1 MSVRRNV
8 RLRREYLYR
17 KGLEGKERALY
28 EHKQQ
33 LKEAIR
39 SAYLSSGG
47 KSIPTELRSQE
58 KSLRH
63 EMEYDDVVH
72 EKPLNHIDDEY
83 KNAGMFDPKIA
94 ITTSRD
100 PSSRLKQF
108 AQEIRL
114 IFPNAI
120 RLNRGAHT
128 VGDLVESA
136 RSHDYTDLVIVTET
150 RGEPDGLVV
159 SHLPYGPT
167 AYFSLSNTVLRHD
180 IEDRATISEAYPHII
195 LNQFETVLGKRVS
208 NILKHLFPVP
218 KPDSKRVITFSN
230 DNDFISF
237 RHHVFKKTGRDV
249 ELQECGPRFELQ
261 LYQLKL
267 GTCDQKE
274 AENEWVLRPYMNS
287 AKKRRVL

>member
-1 MSVRRNV
+1 MSLRRNV
-8 RLRREYLYR
+8 RLRSEYLYR

-28 EHKQQ
+28 DRKQR

-39 SAYLSSGG
+39 EG
-47 KSIPTELRSQE
+47 KAIPTELRGEE
-58 KSLRH
+58 KTLRD
-63 EMEYDDVVH
+63 EMEFDDDVH
-72 EKPLNHIDDEY
+72 EKPTNHIDDEY

-100 PSSRLKQF
+100 PSSRLKKF
-108 AQEIRL
+108 AQEVRL

-120 RLNRGAHT
+120 RLNRGSHT

-136 RSHDYTDLVIVTET
+136 RESEFTDVVMITET

-159 SHLPYGPT
+159 CHLPYGPT
-167 AYFSLSNTVLRHD
+167 AYFSLTNTVLRHD
-180 IEDRATISEAYPHII
+180 IEDRATVSEAYPHII
-195 LNQFETVLGKRVS
+195 LNNFNSKIGERTG

-230 DNDFISF
+230 ADDFVSF
-237 RHHVFKKTGRDV
+237 RHHVYKQTGREV

-261 LYQLKL
+261 LYQIKL
-267 GTCDQKE
+267 GTLEQKD
-274 AENEWVLRPYMNS
+274 AENEWVLRPYMNT
-287 AKKRRVL
+287 AKKRKVLS